1 MQCKCLIIVL
11 NIVWFIILNDDIII
25 IIIIIIHKTDNECN
39 YYYEILNI
47 ASLKANI
54 D

>member
-25 IIIIIIHKTDNECN
+25 IILIIHKTDNECN